1 MSVSPSKIN
10 RLSVAA
16 PGRINLLGEHTDYN
30 EGFVLPA
37 AIGQQMVFTFEKNGS
52 SNQCRI
58 TSASL
63 GKTMQADLGH
73 LQPSGGWENYIS
85 GVLREL
91 LKRSGKLEG
100 FDVDFKSNIPAGAGL
115 SSSAALECG
124 LAFGLNV
131 LFELGLSPLELIR
144 LSQEAEHNFV
154 GTQCGIMDQF
164 ACVMGRK
171 NHFILL
177 DCRDLQHRYIPADL
191 GNCSLLLMGS
201 GIKHALAESAY
212 NERRAECQRGVAVL
226 RETFPEIRSLRDATA
241 EHLNALA
248 DVLPNTVKKR
258 CRYVIEENARVL
270 QAVQALENRDMEG
283 LGALLSQSHRGLR
296 DDYQVSCP
304 EVDFLVDT
312 ALSFPG
318 VLGARIMGGGF
329 GGCSLNLVRSEDL
342 EWVQTALC
350 KAYRES
356 FGREAEPLEVRI
368 SDGVRICS

>member
-1 MSVSPSKIN
+1 MNHLK
-10 RLSVAA
+10 VAA

-37 AIGQQMVFTFEKNGS
+37 ALGQQMVFTFEKNGS
-52 SNQCRI
+52 PDQCRI
-58 TSASL
+58 TSTTL
-63 GKTMQADLGH
+63 GTTMVADLGH
-73 LQPSGGWENYIS
+73 LRASGGWENYIS
-85 GVLREL
+85 GVLGEL

-100 FDVDFKSNIPAGAGL
+100 FDVEFKSDIPPGTGL

-124 LAFGLNV
+124 LAFGLNI

-164 ACVMGRK
+164 TCVMGRK

-191 GNCSLLLMGS
+191 GDCSLLLMGS

-212 NERRAECQRGVAVL
+212 NDRRAECQRGVALL

-241 EHLNALA
+241 EHLKALT
-248 DVLPNTVKKR
+248 DSLPNTLKKR

-270 QAVQALENRDMEG
+270 QAVQALEDRDMES
-283 LGALLSQSHRGLR
+283 LGALLSQSHQGLR

-312 ALSFPG
+312 ALSLPG

-329 GGCSLNLVRSEDL
+329 GGCSLNLVRSEAV
-342 EWVQTALC
+342 ESVQARLC
-350 KAYRES
+350 EAYRES

-368 SDGVRICS
+368 SDGVRVCS

>member
-1 MSVSPSKIN
+1 M
-10 RLSVAA
+10 AA

-52 SNQCRI
+52 SSQCRI

-63 GKTMQADLGH
+63 GKSMQADLGH